1 MLLLEGTGEFAG
13 QGEAR
18 GRNVRTRAAVRASS
32 KEPRRPAGSPSRSFP
47 WPRVLR
53 TLQATARWR
62 GRDVSARDGA
72 ARQFTRPPSHCA
84 LPAGWPCSSEPKRG
98 AQLRPSLPQSAAS
111 LQIRRTAPSSNAA
124 AGVKPTGSTRSIA
137 RCATSH
143 SRALVRPCLLCALR
157 CVACSALRALPC
169 CS

>member
-1 MLLLEGTGEFAG
+1 MLEGPGEFSRRDPPEGTQRAD
-13 QGEAR
+13 AR
-18 GRNVRTRAAVRASS
+18 T
-32 KEPRRPAGSPSRSFP
+32 AGSPSRCAAFLACP
-47 WPRVLR
+47 PVLR
-53 TLQATARWR
+53 TLQATARRR

-72 ARQFTRPPSHCA
+72 ARHFTRPPSHCA

-111 LQIRRTAPSSNAA
+111 LQIRRTAPSNSAA

-137 RCATSH
+137 RCAISH
-143 SRALVRPCLLCALR
+143 SRALARPCLLCALR

>member
-1 MLLLEGTGEFAG
+1 MLRARGNFRRRG
-13 QGEAR
+13 AR
-18 GRNVRTRAAVRASS
+18 GRNVRTRHAGRRAA
-32 KEPRRPAGSPSRSFP
+32 PSHSAAFLA

-143 SRALVRPCLLCALR
+143 SRALVRPRLLCALR